1 MIILEFL
8 ILEAGSC
15 LVAFV
20 IVSTLTRIWR

>member
-8 ILEAGSC
+8 IIEAAIM

-20 IVSTLTRIWR
+20 LVSTLTRLWR